1 MGCGDIL
8 THMDAPDGT
17 SRPHRGAE
25 VELHC
30 AKCGKRLA
38 RVPARLR
45 NGHVVLLNDR
55 EGDDL
60 IEPGPIDQDSRAYPA
75 LGLSGGEV
83 IVLRAENAASRL
95 PKQLGPRTGYHEA
108 QATHTSSDDRPRV
121 FGRKPDPWRWSCPCG
136 KRTSIPD
143 DRLCKLVERALARG
157 EHDITLR

>member
-1 MGCGDIL
+1 
-8 THMDAPDGT
+8 MDAPDGT

-38 RVPARLR
+38 RVLARLR

-83 IVLRAENAASRL
+83 QAARSPYWL
-95 PKQLGPRTGYHEA
+95 PRSPGHPHQ
-108 QATHTSSDDRPRV
+108 
-121 FGRKPDPWRWSCPCG
+121 F
-136 KRTSIPD
+136 
-143 DRLCKLVERALARG
+143 
-157 EHDITLR
+157 